1 MEERE
6 KTSADS
12 YMKICIVQSVFV
24 IVVILAV
31 LVTKYFFK
39 GTYAKIKNW
48 YEENICVSTDVN
60 EVVEENYEF

>member
-24 IVVILAV
+24 IAVILSV
-31 LVTKYFFK
+31 LATKYFFK
-39 GTYAKIKNW
+39 GTYQKIKNW
-48 YEENICVSTDVN
+48 YEQNICVSTDVN
-60 EVVEENYEF
+60 EVMEENYEF

>member
-1 MEERE
+1 MEEIE

-39 GTYAKIKNW
+39 GTYAKI
-48 YEENICVSTDVN
+48 IIILLLGGI
-60 EVVEENYEF
+60 